1 MDDIATTTSAAASAS
16 SAAAAVV
23 PNEVLSTSDN
33 DSHSTEH
40 LDEAHL
46 DLDGETADIEDE
58 VLLTLTKANCDIL
71 NIVKSEDTLNHQH
84 PATKYEV

>member
-1 MDDIATTTSAAASAS
+1 MDDIATTTSAAASS
-16 SAAAAVV
+16 SSAAAVV

-46 DLDGETADIEDE
+46 DLDDESSDIEDE
-58 VLLTLTKANCDIL
+58 VLLTLTQANCDIL